1 MVSPGNPLKRRADM
15 APFAERLASAA
26 TIADRRWLVATGIE
40 SALGTRRTA
49 DTLAQLRRRF
59 PRAQFVWIM
68 GADNLAQLPRWHR
81 WQDICAAVPIAVLP
95 RPGETR
101 GALAGQ
107 AAHVLRH
114 ARIAARRAASL
125 AGSPPPAWTWL
136 PVREN
141 PLSATALRARAC
153 KARAPRG
160 IQGDRP

>member
-26 TIADRRWLVATGIE
+26 RLADGRRLVATGIE

-59 PRAQFVWIM
+59 PRARFVWIM

-81 WQDICAAVPIAVLP
+81 WRDIAAAVPIAVLP

-101 GALAGQ
+101 AALAGR

-125 AGSPPPAWTWL
+125 AGSAPPAWTWL

-141 PLSATALRARAC
+141 PLSATALRAR
-153 KARAPRG
+153 KARTPRG